1 MADDVKTESPKPW
14 WAPDAQGFVIAAI
27 VVYVGVA
34 LFYRMTHPAEI
45 NDKLLD
51 MMLTILFGTAF
62 VGIVNYLIGSSRG
75 SAAKDDT
82 TNRIVEKL
90 TSPSGP
96 VTPAPA
102 PIPAVGWWTKLTD
115 AEKAAL
121 TASSDPRVQAFV
133 TASTTGNATAD
144 DLAYLVKQN
153 LLTQERADAIQKA

>member
-1 MADDVKTESPKPW
+1 MADERTTAPKPW
-14 WAPDAQGFVIAAI
+14 WAPDSQVFVIAAV
-27 VVYVGVA
+27 VVYVGIA

-90 TSPSGP
+90 TSPNGP
-96 VTPAPA
+96 VAAALSPAP
-102 PIPAVGWWTKLTD
+102 PTGWWARLSD
-115 AEKAAL
+115 AEKTAL
-121 TASSDPRVQAFV
+121 TASTDARVQAFV
-133 TASTTGNATAD
+133 TASTAGNATAD
-144 DLAYLVKQN
+144 DLAYLVSKN
-153 LLTQERADAIQKA
+153 LLTQERADAIQKV